1 MKRFLQRLWQ
11 ALSGNTRGVFLVML
25 AMACWSLLDA
35 SNKQLMAQ
43 GMAPKQVLFLQATL
57 VLTMVS
63 PLVVWTRG
71 RILYTRQPLFHVLR
85 GGIII
90 TSAWCAAYAVSHLPL
105 AEASAYLMT
114 AALFMLPLGVWLLGE
129 KPSWMRWLGV
139 AVGFCGVLAI
149 LQPGTEAI
157 VPAAWVALLGA
168 LMEAMLGVILKK
180 YSQNE
185 NPIAVMTWSQVACW
199 LVFGVFSGFTLP
211 AVPQALW
218 WLLPVVGMSAAGI
231 YLAYFYA
238 YRAGEASAIEAGSF
252 SLLLFSPALGYV
264 FFAEVPDLSFWLG
277 AGLLVGGIGMVIYEG
292 RATIRP

>member
-1 MKRFLQRLWQ
+1 MKSFFKDRWL

-25 AMACWSLLDA
+25 AMACWAMLDA
-35 SNKQLMAQ
+35 ANKALMAQ
-43 GMAPKQVLFLQATL
+43 GIPPKQVLFLQATL

-63 PLVVWTRG
+63 PLVVWTRA
-71 RILYTRQPLFHVLR
+71 RILYSRQPLFHVLR

-114 AALFMLPLGVWLLGE
+114 GALFMLPLSVWLLGE
-129 KPSWMRWLGV
+129 KPAAMRWLGV
-139 AVGFCGVLAI
+139 GVGFAGVLAI
-149 LQPGTEAI
+149 LRPGIDA
-157 VPAAWVALLGA
+157 VSPAAWVALLGA

-180 YSQNE
+180 YSQGE
-185 NPIAVMTWSQVACW
+185 HPIAVMTWSQFACW
-199 LVFGVFSGFTLP
+199 LVFGAFCGFGLP

-218 WLLPVVGMSAAGI
+218 WLLPVVGISAAGI

-238 YRAGEASAIEAGSF
+238 YRSGDASAVEAGSF

-264 FFAEVPDLSFWLG
+264 FFAEVPDLTFWLG

>member
-1 MKRFLQRLWQ
+1 
-11 ALSGNTRGVFLVML
+11 
-25 AMACWSLLDA
+25 
-35 SNKQLMAQ
+35 MAQ

-57 VLTMVS
+57 VLAMVS
-63 PLVVWTRG
+63 PLVAWTRG
-71 RILYTRQPLFHVLR
+71 RILYTRQPMFHVLR

-129 KPSWMRWLGV
+129 KPTPLRWLGV
-139 AVGFCGVLAI
+139 GVGFAGVLTI
-149 LQPGTEAI
+149 LQPGADAI

-180 YSQNE
+180 YSQGE
-185 NPIAVMTWSQVACW
+185 HPIAVMTWSQLACW
-199 LVFGVFSGFTLP
+199 LVFGLFSGFTLP
-211 AVPQALW
+211 NVPQALW
-218 WLLPVVGMSAAGI
+218 WLLPVIGVSAAGI

-238 YRAGEASAIEAGSF
+238 YRAGDASAIEAGSF
-252 SLLLFSPALGYV
+252 SLLLFSPTLGYV
-264 FFAEVPDLSFWLG
+264 FFAEVPDLAFWLG